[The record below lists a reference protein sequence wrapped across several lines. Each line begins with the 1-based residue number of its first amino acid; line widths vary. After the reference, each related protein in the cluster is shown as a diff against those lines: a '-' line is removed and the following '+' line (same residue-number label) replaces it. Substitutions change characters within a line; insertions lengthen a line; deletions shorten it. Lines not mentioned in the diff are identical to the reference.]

1 MDPNF
6 GKVETVRSKVDNW
19 VRGLMGQTPN
29 AKKYKNIRT
38 TFGTGDKGNIQKIL
52 VNDPTAPVAPSM
64 LKDFGGFLKHHS
76 GRMIGQGVHN
86 LRKINDVGL
95 SPFLKNH
102 WGSHQL
108 FSRTNKAGQS
118 ILVDRSP
125 LGRVVNPALTSGVG
139 FGAMTALPSKTP
151 EGRPRGIA
159 ERVGSG
165 VAETAGWTLVPQ
177 AYMTKLIGY
186 DLPKSLLS

>member
-1 MDPNF
+1 MF
-6 GKVETVRSKVDNW
+6 
-19 VRGLMGQTPN
+19 
-29 AKKYKNIRT
+29 
-38 TFGTGDKGNIQKIL
+38 
-52 VNDPTAPVAPSM
+52 
-64 LKDFGGFLKHHS
+64 
-76 GRMIGQGVHN
+76 GQGVHN
-86 LRKINDVGL
+86 LRRINDKGFT
-95 SPFLKNH
+95 PFLKEH
-102 WGSHQL
+102 WGSHQA

-151 EGRPRGIA
+151 EGRPRGMV

-186 DLPKSLLS
+186 DLPKSLIS